1 MKSLMVCLMGLLVF
15 VQTGAAQQATVAGQ
29 VRLDSGLPVDGA
41 RVVLFDLRD
50 LRRGVVAQATTDVD
64 GLFALPLAASG
75 GAFAL
80 PEGFVLGANYPNPFN
95 PSTIIPYQLA
105 ATAQVRLEVFNAL
118 GQRMAVLVDGEQ
130 AAGTYQAQWDATDVA
145 GRAAAAGV
153 YLYRL
158 TVASTGSGDGGT
170 ATGRMVLVDGQA
182 GFDKLSPQKIR
193 VAPRAELVEARPVE
207 ASDSVYGLVVSGP
220 GLVTYVDADFRV
232 EEGMESVVIEVA
244 AQPEGRMKVVQ
255 SGILGDADNNGQ
267 VDMND
272 GFLVLM
278 HFVDPSVSMPN
289 NGDIALG
296 DVNCDRRTDW
306 LDAWLI
312 VTYVIDPSD
321 PAVQSL
327 RIGQSGGC
335 AWEGGSTRA
344 TKMYWAEDWG
354 GKIRRADLDG
364 SNVEDLV
371 TGLGQPIALALDMAG
386 GKMYWTQEEPG
397 KVRCADLD
405 GSNVED
411 LVTGLNR
418 PYGVAL
424 DIARGKMYWTDVS
437 TGRVRRANLGG
448 SNIEN
453 LVTGLADPMGL
464 ALDVAGGKMYWAD
477 WGTGAGKVRR
487 ANLGGS
493 NIENLVTGLADPMGL
508 VLDVAGGKIYW
519 TDWGTHTIQCAD
531 LNGSNVEALVTGLDS
546 PHDVAL
552 DIAGGK
558 IYWTDWG
565 THTIQR
571 SNLDGSNIQ
580 DLLTGLDAP
589 RGIALDV
596 SSP

>member
-1 MKSLMVCLMGLLVF
+1 MRKGCMRLWLVGLVGLVLG
-15 VQTGAAQQATVAGQ
+15 VGAEASSRAQVLGQ
-29 VRLDSGLPVDGA
+29 VRLEGGLPVDGA
-41 RVVLFDLRD
+41 RVVLFDLGD
-50 LRRGVVAQATTDVD
+50 LRRGLVAQATTDAD
-64 GLFALPLAASG
+64 GLFALPLAAGGG
-75 GAFAL
+75 GAAL

-95 PSTIIPYQLA
+95 PATIIPYQLA

-130 AAGTYQAQWDATDVA
+130 GAGTYQAQWDATDAA

-158 TVASTGSGDGGT
+158 TVASTGSGEGGM

-182 GFDKLSPQKIR
+182 GFDRLSPR
-193 VAPRAELVEARPVE
+193 GDGSFLRAEPVEARPVE
-207 ASDSVYGLVVSGP
+207 ASDSAYGLVVSGP

-232 EEGMESVVIEVA
+232 EAGMESVVIEVA

-255 SGILGDADNNGQ
+255 SGILGDVDNNGQ

-278 HFVDPSVSMPN
+278 HFVNPAVSMPN

-344 TKMYWAEDWG
+344 TKMYWTEYS

-371 TGLGQPIALALDMAG
+371 TGLDF
-386 GKMYWTQEEPG
+386 
-397 KVRCADLD
+397 
-405 GSNVED
+405 
-411 LVTGLNR
+411 
-418 PYGVAL
+418 
-424 DIARGKMYWTDVS
+424 
-437 TGRVRRANLGG
+437 
-448 SNIEN
+448 
-453 LVTGLADPMGL
+453 
-464 ALDVAGGKMYWAD
+464 
-477 WGTGAGKVRR
+477 
-487 ANLGGS
+487 
-493 NIENLVTGLADPMGL
+493 
-508 VLDVAGGKIYW
+508 
-519 TDWGTHTIQCAD
+519 
-531 LNGSNVEALVTGLDS
+531 
-546 PHDVAL
+546 PH
-552 DIAGGK
+552 
-558 IYWTDWG
+558 
-565 THTIQR
+565 
-571 SNLDGSNIQ
+571 
-580 DLLTGLDAP
+580 
-589 RGIALDV
+589 GIALDV